1 MKKSLYISSQAQL
14 ETLIG
19 QYFEGMTTLEQEDA
33 IRQCLAHCPW
43 SSQAI
48 DDARMVMG
56 YFAAHAEQQ
65 HNRANRATRGLRQ
78 RFIGIAA
85 SIAVILAVG
94 SYVLWHQSQPSDV
107 CIAYVNGKV
116 VEDNDKVMA
125 LVANDMSKMDNAANA
140 MTNQLSSLGEALELD
155 NE

>member
-1 MKKSLYISSQAQL
+1 MKKSQYISSQAQL
-14 ETLIG
+14 EALIE

-33 IRQCLAHCPW
+33 MRQCLAHCPW

-56 YFAAHAEQQ
+56 YFATHAEQQ
-65 HNRANRATRGLRQ
+65 HNRANRGLRQ

-94 SYVLWHQSQPSDV
+94 GYVLWHQSQPSDV

-125 LVANDMSKMDNAANA
+125 LVASDMSKMDNATNA

>member
-1 MKKSLYISSQAQL
+1 MKKSQYISSQAQL
-14 ETLIG
+14 EALIER
-19 QYFEGMTTLEQEDA
+19 YFEGMTTLEQEDA
-33 IRQCLAHCPW
+33 MRQCLAHCPW

-65 HNRANRATRGLRQ
+65 HNQVTRGLRQ

-94 SYVLWHQSQPSDV
+94 GYVLWHQSQPSDV
-107 CIAYVNGKV
+107 CIAYVNGMV

>member
-1 MKKSLYISSQAQL
+1 MKKSQYISSQAQL
-14 ETLIG
+14 EALIE

-33 IRQCLAHCPW
+33 MRQCLAHCPW

-56 YFAAHAEQQ
+56 YFATHAEQQ
-65 HNRANRATRGLRQ
+65 HNQVTHGMRQ

-94 SYVLWHQSQPSDV
+94 GYVLWHQSQPSDV
-107 CIAYVNGKV
+107 CIAYVNGNV

>member
-1 MKKSLYISSQAQL
+1 MKKSQYISSQAQL
-14 ETLIG
+14 EALIER
-19 QYFEGMTTLEQEDA
+19 YFEGMTTLEQEDA
-33 IRQCLAHCPW
+33 MRQCLAHCPW

-65 HNRANRATRGLRQ
+65 HNQVTRGMRQ

-94 SYVLWHQSQPSDV
+94 GYVLWHQSQPSDV
-107 CIAYVNGKV
+107 CIAYVNGMV

>member
-1 MKKSLYISSQAQL
+1 MKKSQYISTQAEL
-14 ETLIG
+14 EALIE
-19 QYFEGMTTLEQEDA
+19 QYFEGMTSLEQEDA
-33 IRQCLAHCPW
+33 MRQCLAHCPW
-43 SSQAI
+43 SSEAI

-56 YFAAHAEQQ
+56 YFAAHSKQ
-65 HNRANRATRGLRQ
+65 HRRSVSRSMRQ
-78 RFIGIAA
+78 GIIGIAA

-94 SYVLWHQSQPSDV
+94 GYVLWHQSQPGDM

-116 VEDNDKVMA
+116 VNDNDKVMA
-125 LVANDMSKMDNAANA
+125 LVANDMSKMDDATDA

>member
-1 MKKSLYISSQAQL
+1 MKKSQYISSQAEL
-14 ETLIG
+14 EALIER
-19 QYFEGMTTLEQEDA
+19 YFEGMTSLEQEDA
-33 IRQCLAHCPW
+33 MRQCLAHCPW

-48 DDARMVMG
+48 DEARMVLG
-56 YFAAHAEQQ
+56 YFAAHAGQQ
-65 HNRANRATRGLRQ
+65 HNRATRGLRQ

-94 SYVLWHQSQPSDV
+94 GYVLWHQSQPSDV
-107 CIAYVNGKV
+107 CIAYVNGMV

>member
-1 MKKSLYISSQAQL
+1 MKKSQYISSQAQL
-14 ETLIG
+14 EALIER
-19 QYFEGMTTLEQEDA
+19 YFEGMTTLEQEDA
-33 IRQCLAHCPW
+33 MRQCLAHCPW

-65 HNRANRATRGLRQ
+65 HNQVTRGMRQ

-94 SYVLWHQSQPSDV
+94 GYVLWHQSQPSDV
-107 CIAYVNGKV
+107 CIAYVNGNV

-125 LVANDMSKMDNAANA
+125 LVASDMSKMDNAANA

>member
-1 MKKSLYISSQAQL
+1 MKKSQYISSQAQL
-14 ETLIG
+14 EALIER
-19 QYFEGMTTLEQEDA
+19 YFEGMTTLEQEDA
-33 IRQCLAHCPW
+33 MRQCLAHCPW

-56 YFAAHAEQQ
+56 YFATHAEQQ
-65 HNRANRATRGLRQ
+65 HNQVTRGLRQ

-94 SYVLWHQSQPSDV
+94 GYVLWHQSQPSDV
-107 CIAYVNGKV
+107 CIAYVNGMV

-125 LVANDMSKMDNAANA
+125 LVASDMSKMDNAANA

>member
-1 MKKSLYISSQAQL
+1 MKESQYISSQAQL
-14 ETLIG
+14 EALIE

-33 IRQCLAHCPW
+33 MRQCLAHCPW

-56 YFAAHAEQQ
+56 YFAAHAGQQ
-65 HNRANRATRGLRQ
+65 HNRATSGLRQ

-94 SYVLWHQSQPSDV
+94 GYVLWHQSQPSDV
-107 CIAYVNGKV
+107 CIAYVNGNV

-125 LVANDMSKMDNAANA
+125 LVASDMSKIDNAANA
-140 MTNQLSSLGEALELD
+140 ITNQLSSLGEALELD

>member
-1 MKKSLYISSQAQL
+1 MKKSQYISSQAQL
-14 ETLIG
+14 EALIE

-33 IRQCLAHCPW
+33 MRQCLAHCPW

-56 YFAAHAEQQ
+56 YFAAHAGQQ
-65 HNRANRATRGLRQ
+65 HNRATRGLRQ

-94 SYVLWHQSQPSDV
+94 GYVLWHQSQPSDV

-125 LVANDMSKMDNAANA
+125 LVASDMSKMDNAANA

>member
-1 MKKSLYISSQAQL
+1 MKKSQYISSQAQL
-14 ETLIG
+14 EALIER
-19 QYFEGMTTLEQEDA
+19 YFEGTTTLEQEDA
-33 IRQCLAHCPW
+33 MRQCLAHCPW

-65 HNRANRATRGLRQ
+65 HNQVTRGMRQ

-94 SYVLWHQSQPSDV
+94 GYVLWHQSQPSDV
-107 CIAYVNGKV
+107 CIAYVNGMV

>member
-1 MKKSLYISSQAQL
+1 MKKSQYISSQAQL
-14 ETLIG
+14 EALIE

-33 IRQCLAHCPW
+33 MRQCLAHCPW

-48 DDARMVMG
+48 DEARMVMG
-56 YFAAHAEQQ
+56 YFATHAEQQ
-65 HNRANRATRGLRQ
+65 HNRANRGLRQ

-94 SYVLWHQSQPSDV
+94 GYVLWHQSQPSDV

-125 LVANDMSKMDNAANA
+125 LVASDMSKIDNAANA

>member
-1 MKKSLYISSQAQL
+1 MKKSQYISTQAEL
-14 ETLIG
+14 EALIER
-19 QYFEGMTTLEQEDA
+19 YFEGMTTLKQEDA
-33 IRQCLAHCPW
+33 MRRCLAHCPW
-43 SSQAI
+43 SSEAI
-48 DDARMVMG
+48 DEARMVMG
-56 YFAAHAEQQ
+56 YFAAHSAQQ
-65 HNRANRATRGLRQ
+65 PSRITRGTRQ

-107 CIAYVNGKV
+107 CIAYVNGNV

-140 MTNQLSSLGEALELD
+140 ITNQLSSLGEALELD

>member
-1 MKKSLYISSQAQL
+1 MKKSQYISSQAQL
-14 ETLIG
+14 EALIE

-33 IRQCLAHCPW
+33 MRQCLAHCPW

-56 YFAAHAEQQ
+56 YFATHAEQQ
-65 HNRANRATRGLRQ
+65 HNQVTRGLRQ

-107 CIAYVNGKV
+107 CIAYVNGNV

-125 LVANDMSKMDNAANA
+125 LVANDMSKMDNATNA
-140 MTNQLSSLGEALELD
+140 ITNQLSSLGEALELD

>member
-1 MKKSLYISSQAQL
+1 
-14 ETLIG
+14 
-19 QYFEGMTTLEQEDA
+19 
-33 IRQCLAHCPW
+33 
-43 SSQAI
+43 
-48 DDARMVMG
+48 MVMG

-65 HNRANRATRGLRQ
+65 HNQVTRGLRQ

-94 SYVLWHQSQPSDV
+94 GYVLWHQSQPSDV
-107 CIAYVNGKV
+107 CIAYVNGMV

>member
-1 MKKSLYISSQAQL
+1 MKKSQYISSQAQL
-14 ETLIG
+14 EALIE

-33 IRQCLAHCPW
+33 MRQCLAHCPW

-56 YFAAHAEQQ
+56 YFAAHAGQQ
-65 HNRANRATRGLRQ
+65 HNRAAHGLRQ

-94 SYVLWHQSQPSDV
+94 GYVLWHQSQPSDV

-125 LVANDMSKMDNAANA
+125 LVASDMSKMDNAANA

>member
-1 MKKSLYISSQAQL
+1 MKKSQYISSQAQL
-14 ETLIG
+14 EALIE

-33 IRQCLAHCPW
+33 MRQCLAHCPW

-48 DDARMVMG
+48 DDARMVLG
-56 YFAAHAEQQ
+56 YFAAQAVQQ
-65 HNRANRATRGLRQ
+65 HNRATRGLRQ

-94 SYVLWHQSQPSDV
+94 GYVLWHQSQPSDV

-125 LVANDMSKMDNAANA
+125 LVASDMSKMDNAANA

>member
-1 MKKSLYISSQAQL
+1 MKKSQYISSQAQL
-14 ETLIG
+14 EALIER
-19 QYFEGMTTLEQEDA
+19 YFEGMTTLEQEDA
-33 IRQCLAHCPW
+33 MRQCLAHCPW

-56 YFAAHAEQQ
+56 YFAAHAEQH
-65 HNRANRATRGLRQ
+65 HNQVTRGLRQ

-94 SYVLWHQSQPSDV
+94 GYVLWHQSQPSDV
-107 CIAYVNGKV
+107 CIAYVNGMV